1 MDGEVNGITTSFLL
15 DTGASTTLLRKDT
28 WERVK
33 APSQKKLTP
42 CLEQRLVSVDGSPL
56 QVHGRAMVEFK
67 LAGEIFQLEV
77 TVVSPLTSEAILG
90 LDFLRQHRVTIDLGN
105 QQMLFGESNGQRTPL
120 KESAGPKSVHS
131 IRVVETIQIPPCSET
146 MVMAETTGSI
156 DGGSWLVE
164 SNWGQR
170 LPAAVA
176 RALVEP
182 KSGKVPVRLLNA
194 REKTVTVTAGSEIA
208 TLESVEPPPDTVV
221 AAVDN
226 CTQTPEKE
234 EMLSRLVE
242 ENGGDISADEK
253 EQLLTLL
260 GQYADVFAA
269 SESDLGRTGNLK
281 HEIHTGDAAP
291 VRQAVRRMPPQR
303 RQEVQE
309 LLSRMLKDDVIQPS
323 SSPWAAPIVL
333 VRKKNGNFRFCVDYR
348 RLNEVTRKDAYPL
361 PRIDD
366 TLDTLAGSKLF
377 TTLDLLSG
385 YWQVEVA
392 EADRAKTAFCT
403 TEGLYEFTV
412 MPFGLCNAP
421 ATFQRLMDL
430 VLRGLQW
437 SQCLVYIDDV
447 IIPGRCFEDHLS
459 NLQAV
464 FQRLRQAGLK
474 LQPKKCAFLQRQVN
488 YLGHVVTCDG
498 VAADPTKVEKVA
510 TWPTPTTTKEVQQ
523 FLGFAGYY
531 RRFVRDFA
539 EIARPLHR
547 LTERTS
553 VFRWTD
559 ECQAAFKEL
568 RQRLVTAPVLAYPDY
583 SKPFTLDTDASA
595 TGIGGV
601 LSQQDSDGRERVIA
615 YASRVLSKP
624 ERNYCVT

>member
-1 MDGEVNGITTSFLL
+1 M
-15 DTGASTTLLRKDT
+15 
-28 WERVK
+28 
-33 APSQKKLTP
+33 
-42 CLEQRLVSVDGSPL
+42 
-56 QVHGRAMVEFK
+56 
-67 LAGEIFQLEV
+67 
-77 TVVSPLTSEAILG
+77 
-90 LDFLRQHRVTIDLGN
+90 
-105 QQMLFGESNGQRTPL
+105 
-120 KESAGPKSVHS
+120 
-131 IRVVETIQIPPCSET
+131 
-146 MVMAETTGSI
+146 
-156 DGGSWLVE
+156 
-164 SNWGQR
+164 
-170 LPAAVA
+170 
-176 RALVEP
+176 
-182 KSGKVPVRLLNA
+182 
-194 REKTVTVTAGSEIA
+194 
-208 TLESVEPPPDTVV
+208 
-221 AAVDN
+221 
-226 CTQTPEKE
+226 
-234 EMLSRLVE
+234 
-242 ENGGDISADEK
+242 
-253 EQLLTLL
+253 
-260 GQYADVFAA
+260 
-269 SESDLGRTGNLK
+269 
-281 HEIHTGDAAP
+281 
-291 VRQAVRRMPPQR
+291 
-303 RQEVQE
+303 
-309 LLSRMLKDDVIQPS
+309 
-323 SSPWAAPIVL
+323 
-333 VRKKNGNFRFCVDYR
+333 
-348 RLNEVTRKDAYPL
+348 TRKDAYPL

-437 SQCLVYIDDV
+437 SQCLVYINDV
-447 IIPGRCFEDHLS
+447 IIPGRCFEDHLG

-624 ERNYCVT
+624 ERNYCVTRRELLAVVYFAQQFKPYLLGRRFTLWTDHGSLTWLKNFKEPEGQLARWLERLQEFDCEISHRRRRKHTNADALSRRPCRQCGRESHSEEPTVSAVVLATPEAEHRKSQLEDDLIGPFLRAKEANKKPGQREAQAMSPSARRLSQIWDQLVIHEDLLYRRYASPANGDILLQLVVPKSQRADVLRDLHEGVLGGHLGQDKTLGKVKERFYWPGYHNDVKDWVNTCQACTARKTPTPKSRAPLQSIKVGYPMRLVAADILGPLPESDAGNSYILVVGDYFTRWMEAYPIPNQEAATVAKKMTDEFFLRFSPPEQLHTDQGRQFESELVAEVCKLLGIDKTRTTAYHPQEVL

>member
-1 MDGEVNGITTSFLL
+1 
-15 DTGASTTLLRKDT
+15 
-28 WERVK
+28 
-33 APSQKKLTP
+33 
-42 CLEQRLVSVDGSPL
+42 
-56 QVHGRAMVEFK
+56 
-67 LAGEIFQLEV
+67 
-77 TVVSPLTSEAILG
+77 
-90 LDFLRQHRVTIDLGN
+90 
-105 QQMLFGESNGQRTPL
+105 
-120 KESAGPKSVHS
+120 
-131 IRVVETIQIPPCSET
+131 
-146 MVMAETTGSI
+146 
-156 DGGSWLVE
+156 
-164 SNWGQR
+164 
-170 LPAAVA
+170 
-176 RALVEP
+176 
-182 KSGKVPVRLLNA
+182 
-194 REKTVTVTAGSEIA
+194 
-208 TLESVEPPPDTVV
+208 
-221 AAVDN
+221 
-226 CTQTPEKE
+226 
-234 EMLSRLVE
+234 
-242 ENGGDISADEK
+242 
-253 EQLLTLL
+253 
-260 GQYADVFAA
+260 
-269 SESDLGRTGNLK
+269 
-281 HEIHTGDAAP
+281 
-291 VRQAVRRMPPQR
+291 
-303 RQEVQE
+303 
-309 LLSRMLKDDVIQPS
+309 
-323 SSPWAAPIVL
+323 
-333 VRKKNGNFRFCVDYR
+333 
-348 RLNEVTRKDAYPL
+348 
-361 PRIDD
+361 
-366 TLDTLAGSKLF
+366 
-377 TTLDLLSG
+377 
-385 YWQVEVA
+385 
-392 EADRAKTAFCT
+392 
-403 TEGLYEFTV
+403 

-447 IIPGRCFEDHLS
+447 IIPGWCFEDHLS

-624 ERNYCVT
+624 ERNYCVTRRELLAVVYFAQQFKPYLLGRRFTLRTDHGSLTWLKNFKEPEGQLARWLERLQEFDCEISHRRGRKHTNADALSRRPCRQCGRESHSEEPTVSAVVLATPEAEHRKSQLEDDLIGPFLRAKEANKKPGQREAQAMSPSARRLSQIWDQLVIHEDLLYRRYASPANGDILLQLVVPKSQRADVLRDLHEGVLGGHLGQDKTLGKVKERFYWPGYHNDVKDWVNTCQACAARKTPTPKSRAPLQSIKVGYPMRLVAADILGPLPESDAGNSYILVVGDYFTRWMEAYPIPNQEAATVAKKMTDEFFLRFSPPDQNSYIRTRAASLSLSWWLKSANFSESTRPAPQLTIPSPTASSNDLIGHCCRCSPLPPTRTRLTGKNIYGHSAWRTTRVCSPLRGLAHSV